1 MISQEKGLIYSNQIS
16 EIFIGSTDFL
26 TKPII
31 NENLQTLLI
40 NKISLKEE
48 DERNFAAAFKH
59 M

>member
-16 EIFIGSTDFL
+16 EIFIGSIDFL

-40 NKISLKEE
+40 NKISPKEE

>member
-1 MISQEKGLIYSNQIS
+1 LIYSNQIS
-16 EIFIGSTDFL
+16 EIFIGSTNFL

-59 M
+59 I